1 MKKLCT
7 TYSILCTDRFGTL
20 KSTSGGLV
28 VLLDEAVD
36 VPLARLVVAE
46 EPGAVTEG
54 EADAPILVVALAVS
68 LAAAVVVVAADCAE
82 TKGSKKHSAE
92 RRMLKIS
99 MMGKRLDRELEI

>member
-68 LAAAVVVVAADCAE
+68 LAAAVVVAADCAE

-99 MMGKRLDRELEI
+99 MMGKSLDRELEI